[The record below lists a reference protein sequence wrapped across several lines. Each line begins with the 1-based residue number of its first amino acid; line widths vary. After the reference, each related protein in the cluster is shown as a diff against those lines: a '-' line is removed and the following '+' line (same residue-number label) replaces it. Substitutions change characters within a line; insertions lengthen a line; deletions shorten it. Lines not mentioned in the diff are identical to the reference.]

1 MKDVIKKCI
10 LCGNEFIGTNDNEPN
25 HQLCPKCSYQLTR
38 HINPEVSKT
47 QHLSEIIF
55 FALSNVLIFALY
67 IKLLKNLTKNLTIK
81 EMFKC
86 NNGFVWFSVI
96 MSIGILILI
105 FTIINSNKKKRNV
118 KFCEERDV

>member
-67 IKLLKNLTKNLTIK
+67 IKWFKNSTIK
-81 EMFKC
+81 DIFKWDNC
-86 NNGFVWFSVI
+86 FILISVI
-96 MSIGILILI
+96 MSIYILI
-105 FTIINSNKKKRNV
+105 FAIINSNKKKRNV

>member
-96 MSIGILILI
+96 MSISILILI
-105 FTIINSNKKKRNV
+105 FTIINSNKEKKNR
-118 KFCEERDV
+118 